1 MMDKRKIGAAG
12 EEAAARYLVR
22 KGYAIR
28 ERNFRLTVGELDI
41 VAIDKDGCTV
51 FVEVKTRKNADY
63 GYPSQFVDRKKQQ
76 KLKLTAE
83 MYCDRDIYMRFDVIE
98 VYYELR
104 DNVMYIKEI
113 NHIEN
118 AF

>member
-1 MMDKRKIGAAG
+1 MMDTRNIGAMG

-22 KGYAIR
+22 KGYVIR
-28 ERNFRLTVGELDI
+28 DRNFRLRVGELDI

-51 FVEVKTRKNADY
+51 FVEVKTRKNDDY
-63 GYPSQFVDRKKQQ
+63 GYPSQFVNRKKQQ
-76 KLKLTAE
+76 RLKRTAE
-83 MYCDRDIYMRFDVIE
+83 IYCGRDIYMRFDIIE

-104 DNVMYIKEI
+104 NNIMYIMEI

>member
-1 MMDKRKIGAAG
+1 MIDKRRIGEMG

-22 KGYAIR
+22 NGYVIR
-28 ERNFRLTVGELDI
+28 DRNFRLRLGELDI
-41 VAIDKDGCTV
+41 VALDKDGCTV
-51 FVEVKTRKNADY
+51 FIEVKTRKNTDF

-76 KLKLTAE
+76 RLKQTAE
-83 MYCDRDIYMRFDVIE
+83 IYCGRDIYMRFDIIE

>member
-1 MMDKRKIGAAG
+1 MTDKRKIGEMG

-22 KGYAIR
+22 KGYVIR
-28 ERNFRLTVGELDI
+28 DRNFRLRMGELDI
-41 VAIDKDGCTV
+41 VAVDKDGCTV
-51 FVEVKTRKNADY
+51 FIEVKTRKNADY

-76 KLKLTAE
+76 RLKRTAE
-83 MYCDRDIYMRFDVIE
+83 IYCGKDMYMRFDIIE

-104 DNVMYIKEI
+104 DNIMYIKEI